1 MNLLP
6 SLFLRRCSQARR
18 TQAGHARRARIV
30 IASVAALAALQ
41 AGSTLASFT
50 GRDDV
55 SSFAHELA
63 TRHGFDP
70 AVVSA
75 TLARAQHEA
84 TVIRLITPSTR
95 KGVRSWQD
103 YRARFLDHSRI
114 NGGIAFWDEY
124 AIDLERAER
133 QFGVPAEV
141 IVAIIGVET
150 VYGRHTGSFETL
162 SALATLAFDYPPRAE
177 LFRRELE
184 ALFLLAREQGRDPSE
199 YSGSFAGALG
209 YPQFLPSSVR
219 AYAVDFDGNGRI
231 DFDIDPIDAI
241 GSVANYL
248 HVHGWQADAPIAEP
262 ARVETGT
269 DLATL
274 VAAGI
279 EPVLEPAPLLKA
291 GVTTLRGDVAAQRAT
306 LVDLETPGAETEYWL
321 GYRNFYVITRYNRS
335 SFYAMSVFELAQ
347 ALRQRRLVDAIR
359 ADAQRS
365 NTSATPD

>member
-1 MNLLP
+1 MTLPP
-6 SLFLRRCSQARR
+6 SLFRRRR
-18 TQAGHARRARIV
+18 SRARGEQPERAGRARV
-30 IASVAALAALQ
+30 LVACIAMITALQ
-41 AGSTLASFT
+41 AGSTFASFA

-55 SSFAHELA
+55 SSFAQQLA

-70 AVVSA
+70 AAVSA

-84 TVIRLITPSTR
+84 AVIRLITPPTR
-95 KGVRSWQD
+95 KGARSWRD

-150 VYGRHTGSFETL
+150 VYGRHTGNFETL

-219 AYAVDFDGNGRI
+219 AYAVDFDGNGRS
-231 DFDIDPIDAI
+231 DFDLDPIDAI

-248 HVHGWQADAPIAEP
+248 HVHGWQADAPIAES
-262 ARVETGT
+262 ARIEAGA

-279 EPVLEPAPLLKA
+279 EPVLEPAPLMKA
-291 GVTTLRGDVAAQRAT
+291 GVTTRRGELAVQRAT

-359 ADAQRS
+359 ADAQR
-365 NTSATPD
+365 NDTGTGPD